1 MSTLPTVPVG
11 GMRARRELDDLHDG
25 DALAIGRY
33 FHAPSRAV
41 VVSLTMAGLLMY
53 GAMIVSGGSLAA
65 RIGAIAVTFVTV
77 VLGAMYRWYRFVVD
91 ELGGDRRLAWA
102 LFVASNARGALAI
115 PHANEAQQVAIGR
128 SVIDIACKR
137 ARAAQLKG

>member
-1 MSTLPTVPVG
+1 MSELPTVPVG
-11 GMRARRELDDLHDG
+11 GVRARRELDDLHDG
-25 DALAIGRY
+25 DAQAIGHY

-41 VVSLTMAGLLMY
+41 VALLALAGLLMY

-65 RIGAIAVTFVTV
+65 RISAIAVTSVTV
-77 VLGAMYRWYRFVVD
+77 VLGAMLRWYRFVVD

-115 PHANEAQQVAIGR
+115 PHATEAQQLDIGR
-128 SVIDIACKR
+128 SVIDLAR
-137 ARAAQLKG
+137 ARARQRSG